1 VPAPPVFPGNPPV
14 TSKHLNSSAAVLVGP
29 FAEIFSTV
37 DRAMRNAHSI
47 KCSNKFA
54 DNDKASSVLIAVV
67 VTDCGYVSE
76 ITVLYLVLMPPLS
89 GADSQ

>member
-1 VPAPPVFPGNPPV
+1 VPAPPAFPGDAPV
-14 TSKHLNSSAAVLVGP
+14 TSKHLNSSAAVLDGSFV
-29 FAEIFSTV
+29 EIFSTV
-37 DRAMRNAHSI
+37 DRAMSNDHSI
-47 KCSNKFA
+47 KCSNKFT
-54 DNDKASSVLIAVV
+54 DNDKASSVLIAVM

>member
-1 VPAPPVFPGNPPV
+1 VPAPPVFPGDAPV
-14 TSKHLNSSAAVLVGP
+14 TSKHLNSSAAVLDGP
-29 FAEIFSTV
+29 FSAIFSTV
-37 DRAMRNAHSI
+37 DRAMGNARSI

-54 DNDKASSVLIAVV
+54 DNDKASSVIIAAVV
-67 VTDCGYVSE
+67 ADCGYVSE

>member
-1 VPAPPVFPGNPPV
+1 
-14 TSKHLNSSAAVLVGP
+14 LNSSAAVLDGP
-29 FAEIFSTV
+29 FSEIFSTV
-37 DRAMRNAHSI
+37 GRAMGNVRSI
-47 KCSNKFA
+47 KRSNKFA
-54 DNDKASSVLIAVV
+54 YNDKASSVIIAVV